1 MTPERARELLRASVG
16 RRVLLIGD
24 LMMDEWVFGSVKRI
38 SPEAPIPVVN
48 MPLTPDARA
57 EKPGGAGNAAAIL
70 LTLGASVA
78 VVGVIG
84 DDDFGR
90 RLRSDLAARG
100 ADVSGLITDSSRPT
114 THKLRILAGRQ
125 QLLRIDTESD
135 LPFDSAISGRLLD
148 VTRSMLPQ
156 AAVVLVSDYAKGV
169 VSSASLPGDV
179 IEEARAA
186 RIPFCADPKPVNMD
200 LFRGASLV
208 SPNEAEALHA
218 AAGSAGFSLPSQP
231 PSQAEAWATLPP
243 HIVAAGRALRERLN
257 ADAVFI
263 TRGANGIAVFAE
275 DQVAAVPAIARPGD
289 VARPAAATAVGKAD
303 LAVGDATG
311 CGDAVS
317 AASSLALAAGA
328 SYLETAELA
337 NAAGGVVS
345 RFVGV
350 HSPTADEIVHW
361 LGRAGR

>member
-78 VVGVIG
+78 CVGVIG

-100 ADVSGLITDSSRPT
+100 TDVSGLVTDPCRPT

-135 LPFDSAISGRLLD
+135 LPFDSAISGRLLE
-148 VTRSMLPQ
+148 VTRRMLPP
-156 AAVVLVSDYAKGV
+156 ADVILVSDYAKGV
-169 VSSASLPGDV
+169 VSSQSLPGDV
-179 IEEARAA
+179 IGEARSA

-208 SPNEAEALHA
+208 SPNEAEALQAQGLGAGGSGLAPVPSPQSPVPA
-218 AAGSAGFSLPSQP
+218 AIPA
-231 PSQAEAWATLPP
+231 
-243 HIVAAGRALRERLN
+243 HIVAAGQALKQRLN

-263 TRGANGIAVFAE
+263 TRGANGIVVFAE
-275 DQVAAVPAIARPGD
+275 DRVASVPAIASPGD
-289 VARPAAATAVGKAD
+289 
-303 LAVGDATG
+303 VGDATG

-317 AASSLALAAGA
+317 AASALALAAGA

-350 HSPTADEIVHW
+350 HSPTANEIIEW
-361 LGRAGR
+361 LSRS

>member
-70 LTLGASVA
+70 LILGASVA

-100 ADVSGLITDSSRPT
+100 ADVSAVVADSSRPT

-125 QLLRIDTESD
+125 QILRIDTESD

-148 VTRSMLPQ
+148 VTRRMLPQ
-156 AAVVLVSDYAKGV
+156 ADVVLVSDYAKGV
-169 VSSASLPGDV
+169 VSSESLPGDV
-179 IEEARAA
+179 IRGARAA
-186 RIPFCADPKPVNMD
+186 RIPFCADPKPVNIH
-200 LFRGASLV
+200 LYHSASLV
-208 SPNEAEALHA
+208 SPNETEALEA
-218 AAGSAGFSLPSQP
+218 ARSRESRVETTLESRISDLSLP
-231 PSQAEAWATLPP
+231 A
-243 HIVAAGRALRERLN
+243 HIVAAGQALKQRLN

-263 TRGANGIAVFAE
+263 TRGANGIAVFVE
-275 DQVAAVPAIARPGD
+275 ERVACVPAIASPGD
-289 VARPAAATAVGKAD
+289 
-303 LAVGDATG
+303 VGDATG

-317 AASSLALAAGA
+317 AASALALAAGA

-350 HSPTADEIVHW
+350 HSPTADEIIEW
-361 LGRAGR
+361 LSRSR